1 MALNN
6 IEQLNELVPDIIEYV
21 LISDFGLLVDI
32 SIGIAGFAVGLKICV
47 ITARIKKYESI
58 IKEKRKNMMKQY
70 C

>member
-21 LISDFGLLVDI
+21 LISDFGLLVGI